1 MPEQKEPP
9 RPHGDPLD
17 EVVDRGNVEQN
28 AAQRQSDATN
38 DAASLGGVEQPTAG
52 TTSDANGIPAGDE
65 ADGAKRRKQYG
76 EGAELVSRID

>member
-28 AAQRQSDATN
+28 AAQRQSDATD
-38 DAASLGGVEQPTAG
+38 DAASLGGRRG
-52 TTSDANGIPAGDE
+52 
-65 ADGAKRRKQYG
+65 ADGRNDLGRQRNSRGRR
-76 EGAELVSRID
+76 S